1 MGDFSATLQNAVDS
15 FMNTTGGFLP
25 NIIGALLVLI
35 IGWFVARGLRS
46 LTKSLLGKTDLDNR
60 LFKTTKSNFSP
71 EAMISKLVY
80 FIVMLIVLMVVLE
93 KLGVTD
99 VLDPLKGMVDQFLS
113 AVPKIITAGIIGF
126 AGYMIATIVSEFMG
140 FAGESL
146 DRFSAKM
153 GFATNDFDLGKLVK
167 QLVFIIIFIPI
178 LIIAIDKL
186 GFKTLSEPLTGMLQ
200 TMLNAIPKLIAAAI
214 ILAVFYFGGKFVTGI
229 LKELLGNL
237 GVDNMANKMGIAS
250 MLGQNSM
257 SSVAS
262 NLVFAF
268 LMFTGV
274 IAAAEQLEFGQIT
287 VLLNDLLEMSG
298 RILFGLIIMAIGNW
312 ISTTASG
319 AVQDKFL
326 AMITRMATLG
336 LFLAIALR
344 TMGIANDIV
353 NLAFGLTLGAVAVA
367 VALSFGLGGREA
379 AGKQMEHILKKFRG
393 E

>member
-1 MGDFSATLQNAVDS
+1 MDITASLHNAIDGFMTTVGDF
-15 FMNTTGGFLP
+15 LP
-25 NIIGALLVLI
+25 GLLGALLVLI
-35 IGWFVARGLRS
+35 IGWFIARALRS
-46 LTKSLLGKTDLDNR
+46 LTKNLLSKTDLDNR

-80 FIVMLIVLMVVLE
+80 FVVMLIVLMVVLE

-99 VLDPLKGMVDQFLS
+99 VLDPIKGMVATFLE

-126 AGYMIATIVSEFMG
+126 AGYMIATIVSELMG

-146 DRFSAKM
+146 DRF
-153 GFATNDFDLGKLVK
+153 
-167 QLVFIIIFIPI
+167 FIIIFIPI

-186 GFKTLSEPLTGMLQ
+186 GFRTLSEPLTDMLR
-200 TMLNAIPKLIAAAI
+200 TMMDAIPKLIAAAV
-214 ILAVFYFGGKFVTGI
+214 ILAVFYFGGRFVTGI

-237 GVDNMANKMGIAS
+237 GIDNMANKMGIANMMGS
-250 MLGQNSM
+250 NKM
-257 SSVAS
+257 STVAS

-274 IAAAEQLEFGQIT
+274 IAAVEQLEFTQMS

-312 ISTTASG
+312 ISTTAAG

-326 AMITRMATLG
+326 ASITRMATLG

-379 AGKQMEHILKKFRG
+379 AGKQMEHLLKKFRG

>member
-1 MGDFSATLQNAVDS
+1 MTEQFKLAVDAFLS
-15 FMNTTGGFLP
+15 NFGGNLNF
-25 NIIGALLVLI
+25 IIGVLLVLI
-35 IGWFVARGLRS
+35 IGWFIARLLRS
-46 LTKSLLGKTDLDNR
+46 ITRKLLSKTNLDNR
-60 LFKTTKSNFSP
+60 LFKSAKSSFSP
-71 EAMISKLVY
+71 EAMISKMVY
-80 FIVMLIVLMVVLE
+80 YIAMLIVMMVVLE
-93 KLGVTD
+93 KLEVTN
-99 VLDPLKGMVDQFLS
+99 VLEPLSNMVGQFTS
-113 AVPKIITAGIIGF
+113 AIPAIITAGIIGF
-126 AGYMIATIVSEFMG
+126 AGYMIATIASELMG
-140 FAGESL
+140 FAGDSL
-146 DRFSAKM
+146 DRFSTKM
-153 GFATNDFDLGKLVK
+153 GFATDDFDLGKLVK
-167 QLVFIIIFIPI
+167 QVVFIVIFIPI
-178 LIIAIDKL
+178 LIVAIDKL
-186 GFKTLSEPLTGMLQ
+186 GFKTLSEPLTGMLR
-200 TMLNAIPKLIAAAI
+200 TMVDAIPKLIAASI

-229 LKELLGNL
+229 LRELLGNL
-237 GVDNMANKMGIAS
+237 GMDKMADKMGIAS
-250 MLGQNSM
+250 MLGDNKL
-257 SSVAS
+257 SSLAS

-274 IAAAEQLEFGQIT
+274 IAAAEQLEFSQIT

>member
-1 MGDFSATLQNAVDS
+1 MDITATLQSAIDS
-15 FMNTTGGFLP
+15 FMNTTGEFLP
-25 NIIGALLVLI
+25 NIIGAILVLI
-35 IGWFVARGLRS
+35 IGWFIARGLRS
-46 LTKSLLGKTDLDNR
+46 LTRTLLGKTDLDNR
-60 LFKTTKSNFSP
+60 LFKSTKSNFSP

-80 FIVMLIVLMVVLE
+80 FVVMLIVLMVVLE
-93 KLGVTD
+93 KLGVSD
-99 VLDPLKGMVDQFLS
+99 VLDPVKGMVAEFLS

-146 DRFSAKM
+146 DRFSTKL
-153 GFATNDFDLGKLVK
+153 GFVTNDFDLGKLVK
-167 QLVFIIIFIPI
+167 QLVFVIIFIPI

-186 GFKTLSEPLTGMLQ
+186 GFKTLSDPLTGMLQ
-200 TMLNAIPKLIAAAI
+200 TMLNAIPKLIAASI
-214 ILAVFYFGGKFVTGI
+214 ILAVFYFGGKFVTNI
-229 LKELLGNL
+229 LKELLANL
-237 GVDNMANKMGIAS
+237 GVDNMANKMGIAN
-250 MLGQNSM
+250 MLGNNKM
-257 SSVAS
+257 SHIAS

-274 IAAAEQLEFGQIT
+274 IAAVEQLEFTQIS

-319 AVQDKFL
+319 AVSDKFL
-326 AMITRMATLG
+326 GSITRMATLG

>member
-80 FIVMLIVLMVVLE
+80 FIVMLIVSMVVLE

>member
-1 MGDFSATLQNAVDS
+1 MLQSAVTN
-15 FMNTTGGFLP
+15 FMDKTGGFLP

-35 IGWFVARGLRS
+35 IGWFIARALRS

-60 LFKTTKSNFSP
+60 LFKSTKSNFSP

-99 VLDPLKGMVDQFLS
+99 VLDPLKDMVADFLS

-146 DRFSAKM
+146 DRFSTKM
-153 GFATNDFDLGKLVK
+153 GFATSDFDLGKLVK
-167 QLVFIIIFIPI
+167 QLVFVIIFVPI

-200 TMLNAIPKLIAAAI
+200 TMLNAIPKLIAASI
-214 ILAVFYFGGKFVTGI
+214 ILAVFYFGGRFVTSI

-237 GVDNMANKMGIAS
+237 GVDNMANKMGIAN
-250 MLGQNSM
+250 MLGQTSM

>member
-1 MGDFSATLQNAVDS
+1 MTEQIKLALDS
-15 FMNTTGGFLP
+15 FLGTFGGNMNS
-25 NIIGALLVLI
+25 IIGVILVLI
-35 IGWFVARGLRS
+35 IGWFIARLLRS
-46 LTKSLLGKTDLDNR
+46 LTKRLLSKTDLDNR
-60 LFKTTKSNFSP
+60 LFKSTKSNFSP
-71 EAMISKLVY
+71 EAMISKMVY
-80 FIVMLIVLMVVLE
+80 YIVMLIVMMVVLE

-99 VLDPLKGMVDQFLS
+99 VLDPLKGMVAEFLS

-126 AGYMIATIVSEFMG
+126 AGYMIATIVSELMG

-146 DRFSAKM
+146 DRFSTKM
-153 GFATNDFDLGKLVK
+153 GFATKDFDLGKLVK

-214 ILAVFYFGGKFVTGI
+214 ILAVFYFGGKFVTNI

-237 GVDNMANKMGIAS
+237 GVDNMANKMGIAN
-250 MLGQNSM
+250 MLGDTKM
-257 SSVAS
+257 SSLAS

-287 VLLNDLLEMSG
+287 GLLNDLLEMSG

-312 ISTTASG
+312 ISTTASD

>member
-1 MGDFSATLQNAVDS
+1 MDITETLQKAVDN

-25 NIIGALLVLI
+25 NIIGALVVLI
-35 IGWFVARGLRS
+35 IGWFIARGLRS

-60 LFKTTKSNFSP
+60 LFKSTKSNFSP

-237 GVDNMANKMGIAS
+237 GVDNMANKMGIAN
-250 MLGQNSM
+250 MLGQTSM

-379 AGKQMEHILKKFRG
+379 AGKQMEYILKKFRG

>member
-35 IGWFVARGLRS
+35 IGWFIARALRS
-46 LTKSLLGKTDLDNR
+46 LTKTLLGKTDLDNR

-99 VLDPLKGMVDQFLS
+99 VLDPLKSMVDQFLS

-167 QLVFIIIFIPI
+167 QVVFIIIFVPI

-229 LKELLGNL
+229 LKELLANL
-237 GVDNMANKMGIAS
+237 GVDNMANKMGIAN

-287 VLLNDLLEMSG
+287 VLLNDLLEMAG